1 MDQNRASTTA
11 LIGALIR
18 AYDLENGSPPLI
30 DDRIAPL
37 LFDPVERRALE
48 DRVLAPWLPPGI
60 EPPGSD
66 QERTQALAVWYR
78 QAGAAAVV
86 LSRARFA
93 EDVLF
98 ESLSD
103 GVGQYVVLGAG
114 MDTFAFRVSGLAAS
128 FRVFEVDHPATQ
140 AGKRSRLTSAG
151 LQVPMGLRFVPVD
164 LEREELASALGR
176 TNFDAGLPSVFSWLG
191 VTMYLTAE
199 SIAATLRGIRALS
212 AARSRVVFDYID
224 LDVFDPTKAHPAVYQ
239 MIQWIAATRGQ
250 VDIISSRFTWAERRT
265 MRRSSRRR
273 RGASACVNRAWTE
286 PREAPAQRCS
296 SDSYGEVGR
305 GGRDHR

>member
-18 AYDLENGSPPLI
+18 AYDLENGSPPLL

-128 FRVFEVDHPATQ
+128 LRVFEVDHPATQ

-151 LQVPMGLRFVPVD
+151 LEVPMGLRFVPVD

-224 LDVFDPTKAHPAVYQ
+224 LDAFDPTKAHPAVYQ
-239 MIQWIAATRGQ
+239 MIQRTR
-250 VDIISSRFTWAERRT
+250 
-265 MRRSSRRR
+265 
-273 RGASACVNRAWTE
+273 
-286 PREAPAQRCS
+286 
-296 SDSYGEVGR
+296 SYGEPVISGFHPDQVEALLQARGFKTLANLSPGEIERRFFQGR
-305 GGRDHR
+305 TDGLHATRHSYFACALVE